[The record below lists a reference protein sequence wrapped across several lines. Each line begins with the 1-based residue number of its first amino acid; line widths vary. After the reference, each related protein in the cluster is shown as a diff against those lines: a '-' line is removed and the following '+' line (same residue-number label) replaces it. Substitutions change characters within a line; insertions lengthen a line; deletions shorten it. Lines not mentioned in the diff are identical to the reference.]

1 MNIQQPALVF
11 SAWQRDIDTEQ
22 NRKNV
27 AWVKLQLKQHGVE
40 YAIAQGCYK
49 QDCEPALV
57 VLDTDHA
64 RGIVQRLSRL
74 LKQES
79 ILTIDA
85 NRHARLE
92 TCDGQLIESLGI
104 LRNVPEKA
112 ARACDAWTRVG
123 ERFYTTELMQE

>member
-11 SAWQRDIDTEQ
+11 SAWQNDIDTEQ

-27 AWVKLQLKQHGVE
+27 SWVKLQLKQHGVE

-49 QDCEPALV
+49 RQTEPALV
-57 VLDTDHA
+57 VIDTEHA
-64 RGIVQRLSRL
+64 RVIVQRLSRL

-79 ILTIDA
+79 ILAIDA
-85 NRHARLE
+85 NRHAQLE
-92 TCDGQLIESLGI
+92 TCDGVLIESLGI
-104 LRNVPEKA
+104 LRNVPEQV

-123 ERFYTTELMQE
+123 ERFYTTESL

>member
-11 SAWQRDIDTEQ
+11 SAWQADIDTEQ

-27 AWVKLQLKQHGVE
+27 AWIKLQLKQHGVS
-40 YAIAQGCYK
+40 YAIAQGSYK
-49 QDCEPALV
+49 GATEPALV
-57 VLDTDHA
+57 VLDAEPA

-79 ILTIDA
+79 ILAIDA

-92 TCDGQLIESLGI
+92 TCDGVLIESLGT
-104 LRNVPEKA
+104 LRNVPEKV
-112 ARACDAWTRVG
+112 ARNRDNWTRVG
-123 ERFYTTELMQE
+123 DQFYITVEL

>member
-11 SAWQRDIDTEQ
+11 SAWNKDIDTEQ

-27 AWVKLQLKQHGVE
+27 SWVKLQLKQYGVS

-49 QDCEPALV
+49 GQTEPALV
-57 VLDTDHA
+57 VIDAEPA

-79 ILTIDA
+79 ILAIDA
-85 NRHARLE
+85 NRAARLE
-92 TCDGQLIESLGI
+92 TCDGTLIAGLGT
-104 LRNVPEKA
+104 LRNVPEQV

-123 ERFYTTELMQE
+123 EQFYTTESL